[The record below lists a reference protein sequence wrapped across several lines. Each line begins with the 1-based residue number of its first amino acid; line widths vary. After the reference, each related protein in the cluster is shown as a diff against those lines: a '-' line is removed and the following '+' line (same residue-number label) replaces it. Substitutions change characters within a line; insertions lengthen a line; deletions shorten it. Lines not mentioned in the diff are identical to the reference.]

1 MLTEKDSHREAT
13 RLANVY
19 GPVTRFRVMHY
30 QGVIVTDP
38 ILARAV
44 LRSPH
49 LDKFRFQYSFLDEFL
64 GGVNL
69 LTGPT
74 NAHWKALRKGVAPAF
89 SVTNMKSAF
98 DVIRGACDN
107 LSDILVARAKAAG
120 PGGTPEPLNVDN
132 ILLRESMDVIG
143 RVGFEQDMGALAAFA
158 AGDDGEKEGPGRN
171 VAVMLAA
178 TEEIV
183 DRLDRPHKQLAFWDA
198 GVKHGHALMTHWRGV
213 VRKLL
218 AHIKATHTAPGS
230 FCTLL
235 QKVRD
240 PKTGE
245 PLTDAQ
251 MAPEIAALFFA
262 GIDTTGHTGT
272 WALYLLSQHPDVEA
286 KILAELDANEL
297 LVTPT
302 RRPTPRRVEWAD
314 LAKLVYLQAF
324 IKEVLRMYP
333 PVGIGQIRVCHTQD
347 LVLAGGRLTVPRGAL
362 VWVPHHAMQN
372 AAHNWDEPAVFK
384 PERWLETAGCEYADR
399 LPMPKEWYGGWADDA
414 AAALAAGSAT
424 SPTSPTAAAAAD
436 AAGSLDRPKRYFP
449 FADGPRNCVGQS
461 LAMTTLPTTLAH
473 LLARF
478 HFRLADS
485 MGGAAGV
492 AKREQYTLVV
502 GIREG
507 MFMHAEPRPGLLT

>member
-1 MLTEKDSHREAT
+1 
-13 RLANVY
+13 
-19 GPVTRFRVMHY
+19 
-30 QGVIVTDP
+30 VTDP
-38 ILARAV
+38 ILARAC
-44 LRSPH
+44 LRSKH

-74 NAHWKALRKGVAPAF
+74 NDHWKALRKGVAPAF
-89 SVTNMKSAF
+89 SVTNMKYAF
-98 DVIRGACDN
+98 DVIRGACDG
-107 LSDILVARAKAAG
+107 LTDFLVERARAAG
-120 PGGTPEPLNVDN
+120 PGGVPAPLNVDKA
-132 ILLRESMDVIG
+132 LLHESMDVIG
-143 RVGFEQDMGALAAFA
+143 RVGFEQDMGAVAAFA
-158 AGDDGEKEGPGRN
+158 AGDEGETEGPGRN

-183 DRLDRPHKQLAFWDA
+183 DRLDRPHRQLAFWAPD
-198 GVKHGHALMTHWRGV
+198 VKRGHALMTHWRGV
-213 VRKLL
+213 VSKML
-218 AHIKATHTAPGS
+218 AHVKASQTAPGS

-240 PKTGE
+240 PRTGA

-251 MAPEIAALFFA
+251 MTPEIAALFFA

-286 KILAELDANEL
+286 KIVAELDAAEL
-297 LVTPT
+297 LVTPA
-302 RRPTPRRVEWAD
+302 RPTPRNVEWSD
-314 LAKLVYLQAF
+314 LAKLTYLQAF

-372 AAHNWDEPAVFK
+372 ARHNWDDPDTFK
-384 PERWLETAGCEYADR
+384 PERWLEGPGHEFADR
-399 LPMPKEWYGGWADDA
+399 LPMPEAWYKGWADDQAASLARGGGSTAVTATAGDA
-414 AAALAAGSAT
+414 AAVD
-424 SPTSPTAAAAAD
+424 AD
-436 AAGSLDRPKRYFP
+436 AANSASSLDRPKRYFP

-485 MGGAAGV
+485 MGGADGV

-502 GIREG
+502 GIKDG
-507 MFMHAEPRPGLLT
+507 MFMHAEPRPGLL